1 MTNIEVLKKT
11 VDAAIS
17 FYELDPFTESLI
29 AGGFHGFK
37 DISCALMEI
46 AERTGYD
53 YNYLCEVFEE
63 SDHDEPVEEVIASIC
78 ESALEFDL

>member
-1 MTNIEVLKKT
+1 M
-11 VDAAIS
+11 
-17 FYELDPFTESLI
+17 I

-46 AERTGYD
+46 AEKTGYD

-63 SDHDEPVEEVIASIC
+63 SDIDEPGEEVVASIC

>member
-11 VDAAIS
+11 VDAALEW
-17 FYELDPFTESLI
+17 YQLDPFTQKVIE
-29 AGGFHGFK
+29 GGFHGFK
-37 DISCALMEI
+37 DISCALMDI
-46 AERTGYD
+46 AEETGYD

-63 SDHDEPVEEVIASIC
+63 SDLDEPVEEVIASIC